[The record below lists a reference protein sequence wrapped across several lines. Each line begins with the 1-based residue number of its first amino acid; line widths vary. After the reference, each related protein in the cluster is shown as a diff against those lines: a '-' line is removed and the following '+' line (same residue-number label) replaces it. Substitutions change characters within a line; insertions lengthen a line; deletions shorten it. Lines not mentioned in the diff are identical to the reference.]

1 MQVNEISDRM
11 PPIAAEQLDP
21 AQRAAAAELIAG
33 PRKAVTGPFVVLL
46 RSPELMQRVQKLG
59 EYLRFETALSPAISE
74 FATLIVAR
82 RWTQQFEW
90 LTHVPLALREGVKPE
105 TIDALRE
112 GRRPESLGAEE
123 AIVYD
128 FASELLEHHG
138 VCDATF
144 KACQNRLGDR
154 GIVELVG
161 LLGYFVLI
169 SMVLNVAHAPA
180 PTVDGVEPLTRLP
193 R

>member
-1 MQVNEISDRM
+1 MSQYGDRM
-11 PPIAAEQLDP
+11 PPIAAEHLDP

-33 PRKAVTGPFVVLL
+33 PRKAVTGPFVALL
-46 RSPELMQRVQKLG
+46 RSPELMRRVQKLG
-59 EYLRFETALSPAISE
+59 EFLRFETVLSRALSE

-82 RWTQQFEW
+82 RLTQQFEW
-90 LTHVPLALREGVKPE
+90 LTHVPLALREGVRAE
-105 TIDALRE
+105 TIDALRD
-112 GRRPESLGAEE
+112 GRRPENLSAEE
-123 AIVYD
+123 AVVYD
-128 FASELLEHHG
+128 FASELLVHHG

-161 LLGYFVLI
+161 LLGYFVLV
-169 SMVLNVAHAPA
+169 SLVLNVAHAPA
-180 PTVDGVEPLTRLP
+180 PAADGIEPLPWLP